1 MLILGTLLKLAINDS
16 QTLFLLFIRSERCV
30 RLPAALKGARLA
42 GLGSTD
48 LLKLVKGVSD
58 ECIDYVESVLLARAH
73 GSKYIEKI
81 KERCASAQSRDD
93 VIMLTEDS
101 DGNGGEDTRGSKE
114 TWKAAVCGVAA
125 AVTAVN
131 SVMDGGFVNAF
142 CATRPPGHHAGRTL
156 HPMKAVSN
164 GFCVLNPAACAAIH
178 ATTPTSEGGL
188 GLSRVCVIDFDV
200 HHGNGTQDILCS
212 TFDPRFMYVS
222 THAGGKHVNGAA
234 PDEDLNILIPGASK
248 KGGIYPG
255 RCGDTSPHPNVLN
268 IPLGQRVTSHAVGTA
283 LVSRITPAV
292 EAFSPNLIIVSAGFD
307 AHVNDP
313 MQLGTL
319 SAQDFGHITEV
330 ACQLAFKS
338 CSGRIVSILEG
349 GYGIPCCRPQ
359 RILPPPTINQSND
372 DAQSN
377 GSTEPKEAL
386 ENGQNTCQPITNAD
400 PLQQVEQQYKLLDL
414 GDELPDD
421 MDDQVPQGMQRR
433 LDKCHLEGFIQCVK
447 EHVGSLAKC
456 SARKY

>member
-1 MLILGTLLKLAINDS
+1 M
-16 QTLFLLFIRSERCV
+16 
-30 RLPAALKGARLA
+30 KGARLA
-42 GLGSTD
+42 GLGSAEK
-48 LLKLVKGVSD
+48 LKLVKGVSD
-58 ECIDYVESVLLARAH
+58 NCIEYVESVLLARAH
-73 GSKYIEKI
+73 GSKYIDKI
-81 KERCASAQSRDD
+81 KARCNSAPSRDD

-101 DGNGGEDTRGSKE
+101 DGNGGEDTRGSKG

-125 AVTAVN
+125 GVTAVN
-131 SVMDGGFVNAF
+131 DVVNGESMNAF

-178 ATTPTSEGGL
+178 ATTPASEGGL

-212 TFDPRFMYVS
+212 TFDPRYMYVS
-222 THAGGKHVNGAA
+222 IHAGGSHVNGVA
-234 PDEDLNILIPGASK
+234 PDEELNILAPAASK
-248 KGGIYPG
+248 SGGIYPG

-283 LVSRITPAV
+283 LISRISPAV
-292 EAFSPNLIIVSAGFD
+292 EAFSPNLIILSAGFD
-307 AHVNDP
+307 AHINDP

-359 RILPPPTINQSND
+359 KLLPPEATK
-372 DAQSN
+372 N
-377 GSTEPKEAL
+377 GETQGQQNGETKRSSESAEPPVATAHESS
-386 ENGQNTCQPITNAD
+386 QIICQPITGEG
-400 PLQQVEQQYKLLDL
+400 PQPPQQQPQPPPQQQPQQEQHQFKLLDL
-414 GDELPDD
+414 GTDLPED
-421 MDDQVPQGMQRR
+421 MDDQLPQGMPRR
-433 LDKCHLEGFIQCVK
+433 LDKCHLEGFVQCVK

-456 SARKY
+456 GTRKPGVM